1 MQGFEPAQS
10 IRLPLFILLMLTLFL
25 TAPLEMVRAA
35 SITVDENCSLGD
47 AIEAANQDAA
57 VGGCAAGDGADTIAL
72 TGDITL
78 TEALPTMTGAI
89 VIEGNN
95 HTISGDDRYNI
106 FAAAESSLVIRNVTL
121 AQGFSGD
128 FGGGLY
134 ARDSRVEMIDSE
146 IRNNSAGAGGG
157 GGIYFSSSSGAHSL
171 DIVGVSFIG
180 NSSAGGGGA
189 LKINGGAVTIRRSG
203 FSFNIGD
210 QGGAIENANAAL
222 QIENSTFSGNE
233 ARLGGGLSSFGAEVT
248 LTHTTWA
255 YNSASERGGAVH
267 LEGWNGT
274 IRLRN
279 TLMAGSRSGGDCS
292 SGLNPDSITENAA
305 SLIQDGSCSPALAGD
320 PLLDEVTGSPA
331 YFPLRPGS
339 AAIGRGDARYC
350 LAGDQS
356 GTSRAPG
363 DACEIG
369 AYEVPAELL
378 EVLAEATVT
387 STPTATLTPTSDTT
401 LTLTSDATLTP
412 TSEATV
418 TPTSEA
424 TLTSTPETTPT
435 SDATVTLTPEGT
447 LTPTPQ
453 GTLTPTPE
461 ATPAPAAPPTGG
473 TIDTSRLGFMA
484 VAFALVGAVM
494 VFRLRNET
502 GQSLVEYTLIL
513 IVVAVVII
521 VILAL
526 ISPSIDSI
534 LANIIQQ
541 LNTP

>member
-10 IRLPLFILLMLTLFL
+10 IRLPLFIVFMLTLFL
-25 TAPLEMVRAA
+25 TAPLEIVRAA

-78 TEALPTMTGAI
+78 TEALPTMTGDI
-89 VIEGNN
+89 VIDGNN

-106 FAAAESSLVIRNVTL
+106 FAVAESSLIIRNVTL

-128 FGGGLY
+128 FGGGGLY
-134 ARDSRVEMIDSE
+134 ARDSQVEMIDSE

-157 GGIYFSSSSGAHSL
+157 GGVYFSSSSGAHSL
-171 DIVGVSFIG
+171 DIVGASFIS

-203 FSFNIGD
+203 FSFNSGD
-210 QGGAIENANAAL
+210 QGGAVENANAAL

-350 LAGDQS
+350 LASDQS
-356 GTSRAPG
+356 GTPRAPG

-378 EVLAEATVT
+378 EALAEATLT
-387 STPTATLTPTSDTT
+387 STPTATLTPT
-401 LTLTSDATLTP
+401 P
-412 TSEATV
+412 EATV

-424 TLTSTPETTPT
+424 TLTSTSEGTLTSTPDTTLTP
-435 SDATVTLTPEGT
+435 TPEGT
-447 LTPTPQ
+447 LTSTSEATVTSTPQ

-461 ATPAPAAPPTGG
+461 ATPAPAPQPPAGG
-473 TIDTSRLGFMA
+473 AIDTSRLGFMA

-494 VFRLRNET
+494 VFRLRNDT
-502 GQSLVEYTLIL
+502 GQNLVEYTLIL

>member
-10 IRLPLFILLMLTLFL
+10 IRLPLFILFMLTLFL
-25 TAPLEMVRAA
+25 TAPLEVVRAA

-57 VGGCAAGDGADTIAL
+57 VGGCPAGDGADTIAL

-78 TEALPTMTGAI
+78 TEALPTMTGDI

-106 FAAAESSLVIRNVTL
+106 FAAAESSLIIRNVTL

-171 DIVGVSFIG
+171 DIVGASFIG
-180 NSSAGGGGA
+180 NSSAGGGA

-203 FSFNIGD
+203 FSFNSGD

-292 SGLNPDSITENAA
+292 SGLNPDSITENVA

-331 YFPLRPGS
+331 FFPLRPGS

-378 EVLAEATVT
+378 EALAEATLT
-387 STPTATLTPTSDTT
+387 STPTATLTATPET
-401 LTLTSDATLTP
+401 TLTP
-412 TSEATV
+412 TPETTL

-424 TLTSTPETTPT
+424 TLTSTPDTTLT
-435 SDATVTLTPEGT
+435 STPEGT
-447 LTPTPQ
+447 LTSTSEATVTSTPQ

-461 ATPAPAAPPTGG
+461 ATPAPAPQPPAGG
-473 TIDTSRLGFMA
+473 AIDTSRLGFMA

>member
-10 IRLPLFILLMLTLFL
+10 IRLPLFILFMLMLFL
-25 TAPLEMVRAA
+25 TAPLEIVRAA

-72 TGDITL
+72 TDDITL

-95 HTISGDDRYNI
+95 HTISGDGRYNI

-121 AQGFSGD
+121 AQGFSRD

-171 DIVGVSFIG
+171 DIVGASFIS

-203 FSFNIGD
+203 FSFNSGD
-210 QGGAIENANAAL
+210 QGGAVENANAAL

-350 LAGDQS
+350 LASDQS
-356 GTSRAPG
+356 GAPRAPG

-378 EVLAEATVT
+378 EALAEATVT
-387 STPTATLTPTSDTT
+387 STPTVTLTPTPD
-401 LTLTSDATLTP
+401 
-412 TSEATV
+412 
-418 TPTSEA
+418 A
-424 TLTSTPETTPT
+424 TLTSTSDTTVTST
-435 SDATVTLTPEGT
+435 SDATVTSTPEGT
-447 LTPTPQ
+447 LTPTPDTTLTPTPE

-461 ATPAPAAPPTGG
+461 ATPAPAPQPPAGG
-473 TIDTSRLGFMA
+473 VIDTSRLGFMA